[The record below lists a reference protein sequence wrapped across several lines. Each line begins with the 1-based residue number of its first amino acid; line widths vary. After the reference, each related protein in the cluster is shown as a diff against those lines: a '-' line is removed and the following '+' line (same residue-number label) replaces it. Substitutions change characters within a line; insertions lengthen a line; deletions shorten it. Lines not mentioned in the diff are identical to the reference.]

1 MTNILLNQAIYTV
14 VVLLYTTSIAYKCF
28 ANPEPAKFFPEPT
41 TKFIPKNVDEVF
53 TCDECCEYDYYIE
66 ACDIFY
72 NFCMTEIFKDGVFM
86 FSKKNFKYQ
95 EAIAAATAHFNNKGN
110 TENIILILAA
120 KNKVYFNRKKYY
132 KFKTEVK
139 ANINTTGV
147 ATAIQKNLDYI
158 DKTKPNSYIEP
169 RIYRN
174 TYDNIYNISSAYITV
189 IKWYNKMIESG
200 DDDFK
205 NKRLITTYY
214 DDKKESCMKKLKPTS
229 IATLKTTLPRSS
241 RFVIDNN
248 KNTITTIK
256 PVIVKT
262 PPISS
267 SVASNNR
274 LFIDV
279 YQKPNYNKN
288 VEENSINLTLVVIAS
303 AAAVVVGVMII
314 AAVCIYKKYNR
325 NKPKVDNR
333 LEGDNKNTK
342 AESIEHI
349 YEDPYAVPY
358 NSMQLAI
365 DNNNDSSNVK
375 LSQSAE
381 HVYIPCINDSECKD
395 SNETLDDINKYIN
408 NSSLHERQDI
418 AIQVENDGENTPVY
432 YTLEDNDIIQE

>member
-1 MTNILLNQAIYTV
+1 MTNILLSSAIYTV
-14 VVLLYTTSIAYKCF
+14 VVLLYTTPIAYKCF
-28 ANPEPAKFFPEPT
+28 ANPEPTKFFPDPT
-41 TKFIPKNVDEVF
+41 AKFIPKNVDEVF
-53 TCDECCEYDYYIE
+53 TCDECCKYDYDTK
-66 ACDIFY
+66 ACNIFY
-72 NFCMTEIFKDGVFM
+72 NLCMTETFKDGVFM

-95 EAIAAATAHFNNKGN
+95 EAVDAAISYHDNIDDTA
-110 TENIILILAA
+110 NIILILAA
-120 KNKVYFNRKKYY
+120 KNRVYFNKNKYNEFKK
-132 KFKTEVK
+132 E
-139 ANINTTGV
+139 AEDNIKTTGV

-158 DKTKPNSYIEP
+158 DETKPRDYIASL
-169 RIYRN
+169 IYRN

-189 IKWYNKMIESG
+189 IKWYNKRIESG
-200 DDDFK
+200 DEDFK
-205 NKRLITTYY
+205 NKQLIAIYN
-214 DDKKESCMKKLKPTS
+214 DGNKESCIKKLKSTS
-229 IATLKTTLPRSS
+229 IATLKTTL
-241 RFVIDNN
+241 
-248 KNTITTIK
+248 
-256 PVIVKT
+256 
-262 PPISS
+262 PISS

-303 AAAVVVGVMII
+303 AAAVIVGIMII
-314 AAVCIYKKYNR
+314 AGVCIYKKYNR

-349 YEDPYAVPY
+349 YEDPYALPY

-365 DNNNDSSNVK
+365 DNNNDSRNVK
-375 LSQSAE
+375 LSQSEE

-395 SNETLDDINKYIN
+395 SNETLDDINKYIS